1 MVGVQKRY
9 ALRDDAKEKVGDAMR
24 CKQCGSSDVI
34 PVVSG
39 SPSDVGFRAE
49 MLGLVRFGGVSTGM
63 LPIWYCSSCRME
75 FSSDD
80 AEGHEMATNNAIEA
94 ASRAGNEWLDSHNAQ
109 EIAMGRQVYERLISD
124 FRLVGATAVRL
135 SSEERSPQSSR
146 VNTNRW
152 NGHSLFTESK
162 CCRHCRWG
170 RAIHQHIA
178 SPYWNRRWRSHSD
191 IAEQGEQR

>member
-1 MVGVQKRY
+1 MVGVQRRY
-9 ALRDDAKEKVGDAMR
+9 ALRDHAKEKIGDAMR

-94 ASRAGNEWLDSHNAQ
+94 ASRAGNEWLDSQNAQ

-135 SSEERSPQSSR
+135 SSDGEVSAKFEGEYEPMEWPLAIYGKQVLQALSVGACDTS
-146 VNTNRW
+146 T
-152 NGHSLFTESK
+152 HSVSILEST
-162 CCRHCRWG
+162 
-170 RAIHQHIA
+170 
-178 SPYWNRRWRSHSD
+178 
-191 IAEQGEQR
+191 AEITF